1 MIRDRCL
8 YDDDETKAHGSIVA
22 SPMKGERKRRSSLH
36 SNERRE
42 KLLAS
47 KIGIDDTSS
56 DDTESPLVTKI
67 TRRVKNEFE
76 PSDDDGSVMKH
87 FRGKSLHNHSIRHP
101 ASLSQTVHSEYNS
114 GSSHKSRNLD
124 LLSHSLHRVAISQE
138 QAKSM
143 RSQSSSMMQP
153 PKTTARSQRYMKDD
167 SSRGS
172 ADWSTL
178 KQASSVAYFE
188 KLCWACEKLNYPF
201 E

>member
-1 MIRDRCL
+1 M
-8 YDDDETKAHGSIVA
+8 
-22 SPMKGERKRRSSLH
+22 H
-36 SNERRE
+36 SNERRA

-67 TRRVKNEFE
+67 TRRLKNESVPLE
-76 PSDDDGSVMKH
+76 DDGSVVKH
-87 FRGKSLHNHSIRHP
+87 FRGKGLQNHAIRHP
-101 ASLSQTVHSEYNS
+101 TSLNQTVHSEYNS

-124 LLSHSLHRVAISQE
+124 SLSHSLHRVAKHQD
-138 QAKSM
+138 QAQSLKSKSL
-143 RSQSSSMMQP
+143 RMMHF
-153 PKTTARSQRYMKDD
+153 PKPTVRSQRFMKDD

-178 KQASSVAYFE
+178 KQASSVVYFE